1 MENFAW
7 PVCSELLSDFI
18 SANLKTFCNVNFCFI
33 ETSKNMTFEYP
44 KIHIFDIFE
53 YDIYFLLGF
62 EKNSPEVAKA
72 QL

>member
-1 MENFAW
+1 
-7 PVCSELLSDFI
+7 
-18 SANLKTFCNVNFCFI
+18 
-33 ETSKNMTFEYP
+33 MTFEYP